1 MILKKTTIAFLALFM
16 LSGCGAKKKPIDTG
30 ITNEVEESSLA
41 SDFERRAGDRVFFAL
56 NKSDI
61 SPQAKEQLSKQANW
75 LKSHPKVTATIEGHC
90 DERGTR
96 EYNLAL
102 GERRAEAVR
111 KYLANNLGVEES
123 RLDTIS
129 YGKERPAV
137 PGDNEAAWAQNR
149 RAVTSIK

>member
-1 MILKKTTIAFLALFM
+1 MLKKTTVAFLALFM
-16 LSGCGAKKKPIDTG
+16 LSGCGGGKKKPIDAG

-41 SDFERRAGDRVFFAL
+41 SDFERRAGDRIFFAF

-61 SPQAKEQLSKQANW
+61 SPQAKEQLNKQAVW
-75 LKSHPKVTATIEGHC
+75 LKGHPKVTATIEGHC
-90 DERGTR
+90 DDRGTR

-102 GERRAEAVR
+102 GERRATASLN
-111 KYLANNLGVEES
+111 YLVGLGVEKN

-137 PGDNEAAWAQNR
+137 DGDNEAAWTQNR

>member
-61 SPQAKEQLSKQANW
+61 SPQTKERLNKQAVW
-75 LKSHPKVTATIEGHC
+75 LKSHPKVTAIIEGHC

-111 KYLANNLGVEES
+111 KYLTTLGVEKS

-137 PGDNEAAWAQNR
+137 DGDNEAAWAQNR
-149 RAVTSIK
+149 RAVTSVK